1 MKKHLFNPAKML
13 FSILALSF
21 MVACWGDEP
30 EPPTPPAP
38 VTPVDPNPPTP
49 AKDTNAPTITV
60 SKSSVNIIAGPVVSI
75 SGSELKIG
83 EESVATWKDDVSTSM
98 KTELNFTPN
107 EGSPKTINSGDK
119 LSDEGKLQIK
129 VTDEAGNS
137 STAEITL
144 TRNDTKAPEITI
156 MIQEKNVVAGVK
168 VSIQDNQLFFD
179 QEIAASWKDDYAETC
194 TVELSIA
201 GEKINSGDILFDAG
215 TMVISV
221 ADEFRNKATAE
232 FILTAV
238 AITGLENLQNLS
250 LQIDQEVNLLEGLTV
265 AEGLTLQKVEMIQG
279 NDHIQIENPRAFKP
293 EYSGSIDIIFTLT
306 RSDGSTIEVG
316 VNKLTVMALGYTKVS
331 ISDMDPYVIL
341 PLYGIGPIER
351 GDKNVYD
358 YIDNLK
364 IAETMRIREMMGKYG
379 AGGVNPEEY
388 LQLMDRLN
396 YVMNQEAPDSD
407 KYDNYGWIG
416 ESIEVSH
423 STNHH
428 ANNEMGLL
436 IEFAGEYSKIKVI
449 GRNPEKKW
457 YWALSEFALNNQNS
471 IVISCC
477 SAQPSAYTQDGY
489 REEIFMQG
497 LIDAANLRNVV
508 LFFSSGN
515 TRILNWVRRVRLY
528 NGEYESDPNWYY
540 NYSSMANS
548 DQNNYPNSHLLVSVW
563 TNNDWHPD
571 ITNGEGSLF
580 PVGFADEVLFGGFAF
595 PYYSW
600 YYNCFYGDPLS
611 SWGWDSS
618 YVNYI
623 NGCVLGLMFQLHAD
637 LESVDPLLE
646 MARSTSLENS
656 ISLEG
661 KTQKLQRL
669 NPAGYFTKYC
679 MMTDIPS
686 GISLDETVSL
696 NKEWYKGLLFNI
708 PGAEVKV
715 NGEWIPF
722 TAENYSR
729 IKSANPMNLE
739 WRLNGTLVRKYG
751 YTPGQTLQ
759 GKIIT
764 VDDQWNGLRLEKDI
778 TIQIN

>member
-1 MKKHLFNPAKML
+1 
-13 FSILALSF
+13 

-60 SKSSVNIIAGPVVSI
+60 SKSSVNIIAGLVVSI

-98 KTELNFTPN
+98 KTELNYTPN

-144 TRNDTKAPEITI
+144 TRNDTKAPEIEV
-156 MIQEKNVVAGVK
+156 MITEKNVVAGVK
-168 VSIQDNQLFFD
+168 VKVEGNQLFFD
-179 QEIAASWKDDYAETC
+179 QDIAASWKDDYSESP
-194 TVELSIA
+194 TVELSLA
-201 GEKINSGDILFDAG
+201 GEKVDSGDMLYDAG
-215 TMVISV
+215 KLTLSV
-221 ADEFRNKATAE
+221 ADEFQNKSTAE
-232 FILTAV
+232 INLTAV
-238 AITGLENLQNLS
+238 AIFGLENLQGKN
-250 LQIDQEVNLLEGLTV
+250 LQIDQEVNLLDGITF
-265 AEGLTLQKVEMIQG
+265 AEGLTLQKVE
-279 NDHIQIENPRAFKP
+279 IELDGVRSEIPNPRAFIP
-293 EYSGSIDIIFTLT
+293 EYSGSINIILTLT

-316 VNKLTVMALGYTKVS
+316 VNNLTVKALNYTKVS
-331 ISDMDPYVIL
+331 IADMNPYDIL
-341 PLYGIGPIER
+341 PLYGIGPIEK
-351 GDKNVYD
+351 GDKNVYS
-358 YIDNLK
+358 YIDNLR
-364 IAETMRIREMMGKYG
+364 IAEAMRIREMMGKYG
-379 AGGVNPEEY
+379 AGGINPGEY
-388 LQLMDRLN
+388 LQLMAKLN
-396 YVMNQEAPDSD
+396 LGMRWETPDND
-407 KYDNYGWIG
+407 KYTNFEWIG

-423 STNHH
+423 STKHH
-428 ANNEMGLL
+428 ANNEMGMLTS
-436 IEFAGEYSKIKVI
+436 FAGTYANIIVI
-449 GRNPEKKW
+449 GSNPEKKW
-457 YWALSEFALNNQNS
+457 YWALYEFAQKNPNSINIICCSSQLFGHTQEDFKREILKQKSLDLFELNNL
-471 IVISCC
+471 V
-477 SAQPSAYTQDGY
+477 
-489 REEIFMQG
+489 
-497 LIDAANLRNVV
+497 
-508 LFFSSGN
+508 FFSSSGN
-515 TRILNWVRRVRLY
+515 TLVEDWIRWKIILNGIYDQALI
-528 NGEYESDPNWYY
+528 SPNCVY

-548 DQNNYPNSHLLVSVW
+548 DQNNYPNSHLLVSVG
-563 TNNDWHPD
+563 TRPAWHVD

-646 MARSTSLENS
+646 MAKSTSLENS
-656 ISLEG
+656 ISLDG

-729 IKSANPMNLE
+729 IKSANPMDLE
-739 WRLNGTLVRKYG
+739 WRLNGTLLRKYG

-759 GKIIT
+759 GQIIT
-764 VDDQWNGLRLEKDI
+764 VDDQWNGLRLEKII